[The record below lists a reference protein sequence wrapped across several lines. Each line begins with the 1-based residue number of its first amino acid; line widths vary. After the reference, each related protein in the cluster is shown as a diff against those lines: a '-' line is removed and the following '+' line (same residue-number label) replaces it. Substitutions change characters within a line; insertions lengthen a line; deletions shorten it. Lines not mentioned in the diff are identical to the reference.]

1 MHENLV
7 DVVLPVALR
16 HPLTYRVPDDL
27 GERAR
32 PGCRVKVP
40 LGKRH
45 AIGCIL
51 GEPSKSRTHLKLRTV
66 EGVLDDEPLLGP
78 SQLKLLSWASAYY
91 LTPIGE
97 VLRHLVPPSLW
108 TLRKREVKARK
119 GPASHHAFSPSALPP
134 LNREQE
140 AALAAVTRG
149 LDAPSPP
156 ILLHGITGSGKTEV
170 YLRAAARSLEA
181 GGQALILVPEIGLTP
196 QLLGRFRALGDE
208 KVVVAY
214 HSALTP
220 AQRYEVWRG
229 TREGRHRVVIATRSG
244 VFLPMPRLKLIVVD
258 EEHDGSYKQEERFC
272 YHARDLAL
280 WRASEEGIQAVLGS
294 ATPSLESLQRAAQGR
309 MTVIRLSERPAGANL
324 PEIRVID
331 RRREGGTS
339 LFSAE
344 LLTALEATLERREQ
358 ALLFVNRRG
367 FAPFVLCPACGHVP
381 ECDRCDISLTL
392 HKGTGGAT
400 APRLQCH
407 YCEYSRPYAPLC
419 PACGRDALIHR
430 GFGTERVAQE
440 IRKLFP
446 SARVARLDR
455 DSVSGSSSGE
465 GWMDILD
472 RMRRQE
478 IDVLVGTQMITKGHD
493 YPHLTLVGILD
504 ADAGLHLPDFRAGER
519 TYQILTQVAGRAGRA
534 ARPGRVFIQT
544 YRPDH
549 ESLVAAVSHDGL
561 AFTKTE
567 LGHRFEAGYP
577 PFSRLVEVRFAGVK
591 LESVRKS
598 AEALARKISPRLS
611 ASEAL
616 LGPAPCPVE
625 RVRGSARW
633 RLLVKTP
640 QYARL
645 QPKLAAVLDDFA
657 GNDLPSSVR
666 MLVNVDPVDMA

>member
-16 HPLTYRVPDDL
+16 HPLTYRVPDSLKD
-27 GERAR
+27 RAR

-45 AIGCIL
+45 AIGCVL
-51 GEPSKSRTHLKLRTV
+51 GEPSKSRTHLKLRPV
-66 EGVLDDEPLLGP
+66 EDVLDDEPLLGP

-97 VLRHLVPPSLW
+97 VLRHLVPPALL
-108 TLRKREVKARK
+108 TARKREVKARK
-119 GPASHHAFSPSALPP
+119 GPNDRHAFSPTGLPP
-134 LNREQE
+134 LNPEQE
-140 AALAAVTRG
+140 TALQAVTRG
-149 LDAPSPP
+149 LDGAAPP

-170 YLRAAARSLEA
+170 YLRAAARALEA

-208 KVVVAY
+208 QTVVAY

-220 AQRYEVWRG
+220 AQRHEVWLG
-229 TREGRHRVVIATRSG
+229 AREGRHRVVVATRSG
-244 VFLPMPRLKLIVVD
+244 VFLPMPRLELIVVD

-294 ATPSLESLQRAAQGR
+294 ATPSLESLQRSAQGK
-309 MTVIRLSERPAGANL
+309 MTVIRLSGRPAGARL
-324 PEIRVID
+324 PEIHVVD
-331 RRREGGTS
+331 RRRESGPS
-339 LFSAE
+339 LFSTE
-344 LLTALEATLERREQ
+344 LLAALETTLARREQ
-358 ALLFVNRRG
+358 VLLFMNRRG

-381 ECDRCDISLTL
+381 ECDDCDIALTL
-392 HKGTGGAT
+392 HRDGTDGA
-400 APRLQCH
+400 RLLCH
-407 YCEYSRPYAPLC
+407 YCEKARPYAPLC
-419 PACGRDALIHR
+419 PACGRDTLVHR

-440 IRKLFP
+440 VRKLFP

-455 DSVSGSSSGE
+455 DAVAGSSPGG
-465 GWMDILD
+465 GWMDVLD
-472 RMRRQE
+472 RMKRQE

-493 YPHLTLVGILD
+493 YPNLTLVGILD

-519 TYQILTQVAGRAGRA
+519 TYQVLTQVAGRAGRA
-534 ARPGRVFIQT
+534 DRPGRVFIQT

-549 ESLVAAVSHDGL
+549 ESLVATVSHDGL
-561 AFTKTE
+561 AFTKAE
-567 LGHRFEAGYP
+567 LGHRLEAGYP
-577 PFSRLVEVRFAGVK
+577 PFSRLVEVRFAAIK

-598 AEALARKISPRLS
+598 AEALARKIAPKLS
-611 ASEAL
+611 SSESL

-625 RVRGSARW
+625 RVRGNSRW
-633 RLLVKTP
+633 RLLIKTP

-657 GNDLPSSVR
+657 GNDLPSTVR